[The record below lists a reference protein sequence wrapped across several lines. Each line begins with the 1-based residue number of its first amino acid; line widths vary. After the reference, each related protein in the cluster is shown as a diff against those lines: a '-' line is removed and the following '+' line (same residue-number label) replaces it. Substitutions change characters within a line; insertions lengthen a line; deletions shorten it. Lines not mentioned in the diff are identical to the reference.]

1 MPLRTKLVVLASLLA
16 VASATGELRV
26 RVASSSGGGPTTS
39 SELHATTLGEAADL
53 VAAHLAVSSRDVT
66 VELAPGAHRVPLGG
80 LKLDASHTP
89 ADRNHKVVWKSE
101 VGARTSVTGEAK
113 LDCAAVQ
120 QSRADCSLTAAVPCP
135 WGHVHRWHTSDWLEA
150 YR

>member
-1 MPLRTKLVVLASLLA
+1 MQIS
-16 VASATGELRV
+16 VAPH
-26 RVASSSGGGPTTS
+26 GPTSS

-66 VELAPGAHRVPLGG
+66 VELAPGAHRVPPGG

-101 VGARTSVTGEAK
+101 VGARTSITGEAGWI
-113 LDCAAVQ
+113 AAL
-120 QSRADCSLTAAVPCP
+120 SNAARDLADCSLTVRRLVPL
-135 WGHVHRWHTSDWLEA
+135 GLHRWHTSHWLEA
-150 YR
+150 HR